1 MFRRSRT
8 FWLLKALLTLSG
20 AKRTREIRRQA
31 IIIINLYDGPYRA
44 DTGWP
49 GVHPQHAYIR
59 EAGYIHQVNGPSRSL
74 IATAFSSAVCRK
86 RLRLRERSKRL
97 VDLIRNVT
105 DEAKV
110 VEEYNLGPSANSS
123 AKIADDDPFAEVFA
137 LRRLSDL
144 SANSSSN
151 LAGMIGGIADEFAAD
166 LEIVEIF
173 NRTPIY
179 DHVAQMVLA
188 RPPLSA
194 AALRFFTVAMGQGRA
209 AIDRAVELG
218 VPTWLLQCREA
229 SDVSN
234 DFNNNVAATC
244 QAQSCRDDAL
254 QILGFVANQQPFH
267 ASCDIFNPAEV
278 RVSRTYL
285 AHISRASRTYLGR
298 ISRVSRAHLARTS
311 RDLVLSSHRIV
322 PSRAIFA
329 ASRPISRASRRCS
342 TTCSPFYVAT
352 RRTTRRPPGA
362 DVSSG

>member
-1 MFRRSRT
+1 MFRQSRT
-8 FWLLKALLTLSG
+8 CWLLKALLTLSG

-97 VDLIRNVT
+97 VDLIRNII

-123 AKIADDDPFAEVFA
+123 AEIADDDPFAEVFA

-144 SANSSSN
+144 SANSSAN
-151 LAGMIGGIADEFAAD
+151 LAGIIGGLADEFAAD

-179 DHVAQMVLA
+179 DHVAQMVPPEPPTTPPEPPTLSPEPPTQPGA
-188 RPPLSA
+188 RASAPLRRR
-194 AALRFFTVAMGQGRA
+194 AALPHGAP
-209 AIDRAVELG
+209 I
-218 VPTWLLQCREA
+218 
-229 SDVSN
+229 
-234 DFNNNVAATC
+234 
-244 QAQSCRDDAL
+244 
-254 QILGFVANQQPFH
+254 
-267 ASCDIFNPAEV
+267 
-278 RVSRTYL
+278 
-285 AHISRASRTYLGR
+285 
-298 ISRVSRAHLARTS
+298 S
-311 RDLVLSSHRIV
+311 RDLPL
-322 PSRAIFA
+322 
-329 ASRPISRASRRCS
+329 SRPISSCISAHPGVSRRIRLRWRWGRAAQRLSAQSSSACPRG
-342 TTCSPFYVAT
+342 CCRHENKNNY
-352 RRTTRRPPGA
+352 PPPT
-362 DVSSG
+362 

>member
-1 MFRRSRT
+1 M
-8 FWLLKALLTLSG
+8 
-20 AKRTREIRRQA
+20 
-31 IIIINLYDGPYRA
+31 
-44 DTGWP
+44 
-49 GVHPQHAYIR
+49 
-59 EAGYIHQVNGPSRSL
+59 NGPSRSL

-97 VDLIRNVT
+97 VDLIHNIIG
-105 DEAKV
+105 EAKV
-110 VEEYNLGPSANSS
+110 VEEYNIGPSENSS
-123 AKIADDDPFAEVFA
+123 AEFAEDDDPFAEVFA
-137 LRRLSDL
+137 LRHLSDL
-144 SANSSSN
+144 SANSSAN

-254 QILGFVANQQPFH
+254 QILGFAANQQPFH
-267 ASCDIFNPAEV
+267 NSCDLFNPAEV
-278 RVSRTYL
+278 LHNLFSLLRGNPSDDAAAAGCRCLEWLIRGNKGSRRSAL
-285 AHISRASRTYLGR
+285 
-298 ISRVSRAHLARTS
+298 
-311 RDLVLSSHRIV
+311 
-322 PSRAIFA
+322 A
-329 ASRPISRASRRCS
+329 ASDVHDVLVPLYMSKQDAAKDALAKTLRVVISNEAWLEPALRYFEERGSLQKFDQVIHELNALDELKARDVPEMHSR
-342 TTCSPFYVAT
+342 YT
-352 RRTTRRPPGA
+352 RDMPEMHSR
-362 DVSSG
+362 